1 MAFEFR
7 LEKVL
12 QFRRRVME
20 KHTRD
25 VAVANRVVSAIKE
38 KLDSLAEDVDRLLQD
53 NLMEMNLTLDVG
65 ALINRGHWLD
75 HLEALQD
82 EVEKEL
88 ETAEQE
94 LADQRALLTQAWQD
108 LDVLER
114 LREKQKTLWIEEQ
127 RKLENK
133 EMDEIG
139 QIRAD
144 RSQREKVSGLEEQ
157 IS

>member
-12 QFRRRVME
+12 KFRRRVME

-25 VAVANRVVSAIKE
+25 VAVANRVVTAINE
-38 KLDSLAEDVDRLLQD
+38 KLDSLNEDIDQLLHD
-53 NLMEMNLTLDVG
+53 NSREMNLTLNVE
-65 ALINRGHWLD
+65 ALINRGHWMT
-75 HLEALQD
+75 HLEDLHD
-82 EVEKEL
+82 ETEKEL

-94 LADQRALLTQAWQD
+94 LTDQRALLTQAWQD

-127 RKLENK
+127 RKFENK

-139 QIRAD
+139 QIRAE
-144 RSQREKVSGLEEQ
+144 RNQREKVSGL
-157 IS
+157 